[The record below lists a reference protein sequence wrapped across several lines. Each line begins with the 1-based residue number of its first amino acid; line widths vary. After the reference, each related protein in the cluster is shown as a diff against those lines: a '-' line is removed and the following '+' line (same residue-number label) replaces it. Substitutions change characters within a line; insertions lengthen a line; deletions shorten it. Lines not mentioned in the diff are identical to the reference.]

1 MTSRIVSSANTVA
14 TRQVSE
20 VIDLKAVSHQWGRID
35 RASGYA
41 KYSMLDTYTRHEYH

>member
-1 MTSRIVSSANTVA
+1 MTRGIVRSANTVA

-35 RASGYA
+35 HASGYME
-41 KYSMLDTYTRHEYH
+41 YSMLDTYTRQAYH